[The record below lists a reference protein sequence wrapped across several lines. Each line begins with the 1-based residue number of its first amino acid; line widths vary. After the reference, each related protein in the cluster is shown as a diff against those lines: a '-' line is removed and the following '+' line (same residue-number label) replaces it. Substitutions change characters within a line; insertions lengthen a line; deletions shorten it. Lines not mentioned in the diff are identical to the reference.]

1 VRILNARVSRR
12 FLFGRE
18 FPLVRRIERS
28 LSCCARPPKSRSW
41 RFRTQYQT
49 SCLCLRMSCVAC
61 GYHVLS
67 LALAMRLRLPKAQPR
82 LSKLRISL
90 GLAFHHVAY
99 LKHGT

>member
-1 VRILNARVSRR
+1 
-12 FLFGRE
+12 
-18 FPLVRRIERS
+18 
-28 LSCCARPPKSRSW
+28 
-41 RFRTQYQT
+41 
-49 SCLCLRMSCVAC
+49 MSCVAC